1 MKLPSSPHVR
11 RPHERTL
18 AIEAGQVVCPRRGI
32 VDIEDCWT
40 CSAYRGLSSGRI
52 EGLICG
58 ADGFTMPRAIRSL
71 VGPFSDE
78 AAER

>member
-1 MKLPSSPHVR
+1 MKLPHSLSTRHPQG
-11 RPHERTL
+11 RTL
-18 AIEAGQVVCPRRGI
+18 AIEAGQVVCQRRGI

-58 ADGFTMPRAIRSL
+58 AEGFTLPQAVRSL
-71 VGPFSDE
+71 AGPFGDG
-78 AAER
+78 APER